1 MQLKIGVAVFMS
13 FVIVASAALELGPLE
28 IPSGIQGGVTTNAPI
43 SVWHS
48 GKREF
53 NLSLSLNA
61 SPTNSVVVSL
71 GKDEDC
77 DGKLSAAEIGIAL
90 GWDCGKWVLDHAG
103 FDASLAVVADN
114 LPERKSLSFSVQLD
128 SLGNPAGVT
137 IGSDGT
143 DIFEMDGQPLPRWI
157 FSKDWNMARLDTRG
171 VEPQCEHLT
180 VRYFNNGLQVH
191 FR

>member
-1 MQLKIGVAVFMS
+1 MLLKIWVAVFMS

-114 LPERKSLSFSVQLD
+114 LPIR
-128 SLGNPAGVT
+128 
-137 IGSDGT
+137 
-143 DIFEMDGQPLPRWI
+143 
-157 FSKDWNMARLDTRG
+157 
-171 VEPQCEHLT
+171 
-180 VRYFNNGLQVH
+180 
-191 FR
+191 

>member
-1 MQLKIGVAVFMS
+1 MRLKIGVAVFMS
-13 FVIVASAALELGPLE
+13 FVIIANAALELGPLE
-28 IPSGIQGGVTTNAPI
+28 IPYGIQGGATTNAPI

-53 NLSLSLNA
+53 NLSLTLNA
-61 SPTNSVVVSL
+61 STTNSVVVSL

-90 GWDCGKWVLDHAG
+90 GWDCGKWVLG

-114 LPERKSLSFSVQLD
+114 LPIRKSLSFSVQLD
-128 SLGNPAGVT
+128 SLGNPVGVT

-157 FSKDWNMARLDTRG
+157 FSKNWNMARLDTRG
-171 VEPQCEHLT
+171 VEPQSERLT
-180 VRYFNNGLQVH
+180 VRYFNNGLQVQ